1 MDSARGRLDRPHPTG
16 GQRSRA
22 SQTPAVTITA
32 VTITAVM
39 TALACDNPEG
49 GPATDADSLA
59 RQAVIRDSAGVRIVE
74 NPRPPADSRLGWQV
88 GAEPSVSIG
97 ALEGEEP
104 YLLDRVRGAL
114 TLADG
119 RIVVENIRTNELRV
133 FDPSG
138 RYLATWGGTGDGP
151 GEFDNLIGLAP
162 WPGDSLISWFAQG
175 RRLTVFDNRG
185 NFGRTFGLEGE
196 GLRIPEVILPTGR
209 VLASETDPE
218 TILRDSRQDGL
229 HRLEDLYQLYGAEGE
244 QQALLGTFFGAERYT
259 AYSGN
264 RIVVMSIIFDH
275 DIASFMWGDLVVV
288 APNYSYEIRAFDADG
303 TLKRI
308 VRRDHEVIARTD
320 AHVDAYIEDRV
331 MREPERLRADRRRT
345 LRERYEGIPLPET
358 HPAFVTAIADAL
370 DHLWVQEYRLP
381 GEGDGKPVWTIFDP
395 EGRVLGFVE
404 TPAGLTD
411 IYEIA
416 ENSILGRVTDELGV
430 EYVQVWPLR
439 R

>member
-1 MDSARGRLDRPHPTG
+1 MLLDDPLQPTG
-16 GQRSRA
+16 GQRGRP
-22 SQTPAVTITA
+22 SQIPAVTMTIKALAITA
-32 VTITAVM
+32 VT
-39 TALACDNPEG
+39 TALACDNPG
-49 GPATDADSLA
+49 GRAAIDAYSLA

-114 TLADG
+114 TMADG
-119 RIVVENIRTNELRV
+119 RIVVANIGANELRV
-133 FDPSG
+133 FDASG
-138 RYLATWGGTGDGP
+138 RYLSTWGGTGDGP

-162 WPGDSLISWFAQG
+162 WPGDSLITWFAQG

-185 NFGRTFGLEGE
+185 NFGRTFALEGAIY
-196 GLRIPEVILPTGR
+196 RSPEVALPTAR
-209 VLASETDPE
+209 ILASETIRPE
-218 TILRDSRQDGL
+218 SRQDGL
-229 HRLEDLYQLYGAEGE
+229 ERDEDIYQLHGAEGE
-244 QQALLGTFFGAERYT
+244 QQARLGTFFGAERYT

-264 RIVVMSIIFDH
+264 RIGVMSIIFDH

-288 APNYSYEIRAFDADG
+288 ASNYSYEIRAFDADG

-308 VRRDHEVIARTD
+308 VRRDHEAVARTD
-320 AHVDAYIEDRV
+320 AHLDGYIEDRV
-331 MREPERLRADRRRT
+331 MREPERLRADTRRR

-381 GEGDGKPVWTIFDP
+381 GEGDANPVWTIFDP

-411 IYEIA
+411 IYEIS

-430 EYVQVWPLR
+430 EYVQVWPLPR
-439 R
+439 

>member
-1 MDSARGRLDRPHPTG
+1 MGNPVMA
-16 GQRSRA
+16 
-22 SQTPAVTITA
+22 ITA
-32 VTITAVM
+32 LISTLL
-39 TALACDNPEG
+39 TALACDNPG
-49 GPATDADSLA
+49 GRAATDAESLA

-74 NPRPPADSRLGWQV
+74 SPRPPADSRLGWQV
-88 GAEPSVSIG
+88 GGEPSVSIG

-104 YLLDRVRGAL
+104 YLLDRVGGAL

-119 RIVVENIRTNELRV
+119 RIVVENIGTNELRV
-133 FDPSG
+133 FDASG

-151 GEFDNLIGLAP
+151 GEFDNLFGLAA
-162 WPGDSLISWFAQG
+162 WPGDSLITWFAQG
-175 RRLTVFDNRG
+175 RRLTAFDNRG

-209 VLASETDPE
+209 ILASERIPGTF
-218 TILRDSRQDGL
+218 LRESRQDGL
-229 HRLEDLYQLYGAEGE
+229 HRQEDLYQLHGADGE
-244 QQALLGTFFGAERYT
+244 QQARLGTFFGAERYT
-259 AYSGN
+259 AYSGDVI
-264 RIVVMSIIFDH
+264 RVMSIIFDH

-288 APNYSYEIRAFDADG
+288 APNYGYEIRAFDADG

-308 VRRDHEVIARTD
+308 VRRDHEIIARTD
-320 AHVDAYIEDRV
+320 AHLDAYIEDRV
-331 MREPERLRADRRRT
+331 MREPERLRADTRRR

-381 GEGDGKPVWTIFDP
+381 GAGDANPVWTIFDP

-404 TPAGLTD
+404 TPAELTA
-411 IYEIA
+411 IYEIG

-430 EYVQVWPLR
+430 EYVQVWPLGR
-439 R
+439 